1 MKWSAAK
8 LKRAPGLV
16 LGALGSLFFLSQPG
30 LAQTNQTILIGQT
43 VLIGQT
49 ELIGDVLAGQRKA
62 VLCTLCHGPA
72 GVSANPSMPSLAGQ
86 QQQYLANQIK
96 AFKIGLRAEDTMYPY
111 VQGLSDQDI
120 ADLAVYYAAL
130 PPRW

>member
-1 MKWSAAK
+1 MKWPAAK

-30 LAQTNQTILIGQT
+30 LAQTGQTIQIGQA
-43 VLIGQT
+43 
-49 ELIGDVLAGQRKA
+49 ELIGNVLAGQRKA

-86 QQQYLANQIK
+86 QEQYLANQIK
-96 AFKIGLRAEDTMYPY
+96 AFKIGLRAEVTMYPY

-120 ADLAVYYAAL
+120 ADLAAYYAAL
-130 PPRW
+130 PPRWVR

>member
-1 MKWSAAK
+1 MKWPAAK
-8 LKRAPGLV
+8 LKRALELV

-30 LAQTNQTILIGQT
+30 LAQPDQTIQIGQA
-43 VLIGQT
+43 
-49 ELIGDVLAGQRKA
+49 ELIGNVLAGQRKA

-86 QQQYLANQIK
+86 QEQYLANQIK
-96 AFKIGLRAEDTMYPY
+96 AFKIGLRAEVTMYPY

-120 ADLAVYYAAL
+120 ADLAAYYAAL
-130 PPRW
+130 PPRWVR

>member
-1 MKWSAAK
+1 MKWPVAK
-8 LKRAPGLV
+8 LNRTSV
-16 LGALGSLFFLSQPG
+16 IVSGALGFLFILSQPG
-30 LAQTNQTILIGQT
+30 FAQIGQT
-43 VLIGQT
+43 VQIGQA

-86 QQQYLANQIK
+86 QAQYLANQIK
-96 AFKIGLRAEDTMYPY
+96 AFKIGLRAEVTMYPY

-130 PPRW
+130 PPRWVR

>member
-30 LAQTNQTILIGQT
+30 LAQTGQTIQIGQA
-43 VLIGQT
+43 
-49 ELIGDVLAGQRKA
+49 ELIGNVLAGQRKA

-96 AFKIGLRAEDTMYPY
+96 AFKIGLRAEVTMYPY

-120 ADLAVYYAAL
+120 ADLAAYYAAL
-130 PPRW
+130 PPRWVR